1 MRIHVTGA
9 SGSGTTTL
17 GRAVASAISAP
28 FVDADDFY
36 WLPTEP
42 PFTAKRA
49 PEARLALL
57 RTDVCARP
65 HVVLAG
71 SILGWGAEIEDAFD
85 LIVFL
90 YLEADIR
97 VARLRAREI
106 ARLGHA
112 DPAFLAWAAQ
122 YDDGPPAG
130 RSLARHRA
138 WLAARRCP
146 VLELHGDQSVAD
158 RLAMVVAA
166 RAKLVAPPQT

>member
-1 MRIHVTGA
+1 MRIHITGA
-9 SGSGTTTL
+9 SGSGTSTL
-17 GRAVASAISAP
+17 GRAVADAIGAP

-36 WLPTEP
+36 WMPTQP
-42 PFTAKRA
+42 PFAIKRPPA
-49 PEARLALL
+49 ERLALL
-57 RTDVCARP
+57 RAEVCTRP

-71 SILGWGAEIEDAFD
+71 SILRWGAELEDAFD

-97 VARLRAREI
+97 VERLRAREI
-106 ARLGHA
+106 ERLGHA

-122 YDDGPPAG
+122 YDEGPPEG

-158 RLAMVVAA
+158 RLAAVVAA
-166 RAKLVAPPQT
+166 TAKPVAPPLS